1 MRTTRAR
8 LPLGLDFLHNCIFR
22 FSAIVRF
29 RSPFLGIFAIAPFF
43 AFLRLVSFRNDGT
56 FRERKSRM
64 GSILRGLQNRIF
76 LRSSAMIRKPTRET
90 DDGGD
95 FFRRTKSA
103 V

>member
-1 MRTTRAR
+1 MLTNITTRAR

-29 RSPFLGIFAIAPFF
+29 RSPFLLGIFAIAPFF

-64 GSILRGLQNRIF
+64 GVN
-76 LRSSAMIRKPTRET
+76 SSGAAKPNFPEIERDDSET
-90 DDGGD
+90 DWRD
-95 FFRRTKSA
+95 
-103 V
+103 